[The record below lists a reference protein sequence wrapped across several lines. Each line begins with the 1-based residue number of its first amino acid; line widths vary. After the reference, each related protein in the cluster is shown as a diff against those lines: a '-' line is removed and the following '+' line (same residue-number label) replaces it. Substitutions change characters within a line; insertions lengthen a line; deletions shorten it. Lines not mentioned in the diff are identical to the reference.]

1 VTIAIKHPFVS
12 QKSDGN
18 DPTEIQPSN
27 WNASHQIEM
36 SSGFVIGRLTPY
48 NGPAEELP
56 AMTYGVSLLNQGT
69 AAAARATL
77 GAVNIAG
84 DTMTGTLNLPANGL
98 NVGSGQLQVTGGN
111 VTASGSITASG
122 NITAYSDARLKEN
135 ITPLT
140 NALKMV
146 LQLQGVRYTR
156 KATGQVNIGLIA
168 QDVGNVVPEVI
179 EADGQGI
186 YSVAYANITA
196 LLIEAVKELSDR
208 VEALERKEAI

>member
-1 VTIAIKHPFVS
+1 MTITITHPFVS

-18 DPTEIQPSN
+18 DPTQIQPSN
-27 WNASHQIEM
+27 WNAGHTIQM
-36 SSGFVIGRLTPY
+36 ASGFVLGRMSSFT
-48 NGPAEELP
+48 GAAEEL
-56 AMTYGVSLLNQGT
+56 AAQSFGVSLLNLGT
-69 AAAARATL
+69 AAAARSTL

-84 DTMTGTLNLPANGL
+84 DTMTGALALPANGL

-111 VTASGSITASG
+111 ITGSGSLTMAG
-122 NITAYSDARLKEN
+122 NITAYSDARLKED

-140 NALKMV
+140 NSLKMV
-146 LQLQGVRYTR
+146 TQLQGVRYTR

-179 EADGQGI
+179 ETDGQGI
-186 YSVAYANITA
+186 HSVAYGNLVA

-208 VEALERKEAI
+208 LEAIERREAI